1 MGRTD
6 AEGDRS
12 FLEWPPNMSL
22 ALSTLIYEWRRYLAA
37 VMALALA
44 GVLMLALSGLFVGLL
59 SSFTAV
65 IDRSR
70 GQLIIMMAD
79 ATSMAGPSS
88 GLPARVLPL
97 IYRHPDVVEVRDLP
111 GDFGRFLGPGET
123 EPKMVNIMIVDT
135 APDSVTLPIDF
146 SESLRTSLSVPFNI
160 AVDTSALRQLGVEVG
175 DEASLNG
182 RTVRVAALLTNYP
195 NMQAP
200 NIVMSRQ
207 THRLMAAVND
217 SQIGQLMVRVRN
229 PAEAE
234 RVRDELNTMA
244 DGQYRAWTK
253 TELSRETLRAVMQE
267 GLIATMLGFA
277 SSLGFII
284 GVAIT
289 WQTLRGAIL
298 ANIKEFAS
306 LRALGV
312 SMGDLRW
319 VVIELSF
326 WVGVAGVALSGV
338 MMAALT
344 FVAGANGVPMAYQL
358 PSLIQTGI
366 LLLLIAV
373 GSGALTLGAL
383 NKGEPADL
391 LR

>member
-1 MGRTD
+1 MT
-6 AEGDRS
+6 
-12 FLEWPPNMSL
+12 L

-344 FVAGANGVPMAYQL
+344 FVAGANGVPMAYQP

>member
-1 MGRTD
+1 
-6 AEGDRS
+6 
-12 FLEWPPNMSL
+12 MSL

-37 VMALALA
+37 VIALALA

-70 GQLIIMMAD
+70 GQIIVMMAD
-79 ATSMAGPSS
+79 ASSMQGPSS
-88 GLPARVLPL
+88 GLPKRVLPL
-97 IYRHPDVVEVRDLP
+97 VYRHPEVVEVQDIP
-111 GDFGRFLGPGET
+111 GDFGQLYGPGAT
-123 EPKMVNIMIVDT
+123 EPKMVNIMVVDT
-135 APDSVTLPIDF
+135 APEAVTLPVDF
-146 SESLRTSLSVPFNI
+146 TEENRLSLQAPFNI
-160 AVDTSALRQLGVEVG
+160 GVDVSAMKQLGVKVG

-182 RTVRVAALLTNYP
+182 KTVRIATTLKNYA

-200 NIVMSRQ
+200 NVVMSRQ
-207 THRLMAAVND
+207 TQRLMGRMND
-217 SQIGQLMVRVRN
+217 EQLGQLMVKIKN
-229 PAEAE
+229 PADAE
-234 RVRDELNTMA
+234 RVRDELNAMA

-253 TELSRETLRAVMQE
+253 KELSDETLKEVMQE
-267 GLIATMLGFA
+267 GLIAMMMGFA
-277 SSLGFII
+277 STLGFII

-312 SMGDLRW
+312 SMGDLRL
-319 VVIELSF
+319 VIMELSF
-326 WVGVAGVALSGV
+326 WVGVAGVAMSAAFML
-338 MMAALT
+338 ALT
-344 FVAGANGVPMAYQL
+344 AIAGINGIPMGYQ
-358 PSLIQTGI
+358 PASLIQTGV
-366 LLLLIAV
+366 LLLLIAI

-383 NKGEPADL
+383 NKGEPSDL

>member
-1 MGRTD
+1 
-6 AEGDRS
+6 
-12 FLEWPPNMSL
+12 MSL

-59 SSFTAV
+59 SSFTAA

-70 GQLIIMMAD
+70 GHLIIMMAD

-160 AVDTSALRQLGVEVG
+160 AVDVSALRQLGVEVG

-182 RTVRVAALLTNYP
+182 RTVRVAALLKNYP

-207 THRLMAAVND
+207 THRLMAAVDD
-217 SQIGQLMVRVRN
+217 SQIGQLMVRIRN

-267 GLIATMLGFA
+267 GLIAMMLGFA

-319 VVIELSF
+319 VVMELSF

-344 FVAGANGVPMAYQL
+344 FVAGANGVPMAYQ
-358 PSLIQTGI
+358 PPALIQTGI

>member
-1 MGRTD
+1 
-6 AEGDRS
+6 
-12 FLEWPPNMSL
+12 MSL

-135 APDSVTLPIDF
+135 APASVTLPIDF

>member
-1 MGRTD
+1 
-6 AEGDRS
+6 
-12 FLEWPPNMSL
+12 MSL

-391 LR
+391 RR

>member
-1 MGRTD
+1 
-6 AEGDRS
+6 
-12 FLEWPPNMSL
+12 MSL

-37 VMALALA
+37 VIALALA

-70 GQLIIMMAD
+70 GSLIIMMAD
-79 ATSMAGPSS
+79 ASSMQGASS
-88 GLPARVLPL
+88 ALPARVLPL
-97 IYRHPDVVEVRDLP
+97 IYRHSDVVEVRDIP
-111 GDFGRFLGPGET
+111 GDFGQLYAPGAT
-123 EPKMVNIMIVDT
+123 EPKFVNIMVVDT
-135 APDSVTLPIDF
+135 APDSVTLPVDF
-146 SESLRTSLSVPFNI
+146 SEEVRLALSVPFNM
-160 AVDTSALRQLGVEVG
+160 AVDASALKQLGVKVG

-182 RTVRVAALLTNYP
+182 RTVRVAALLQNYP

-200 NIVMSRQ
+200 NVVVSRQ
-207 THRLMAAVND
+207 TQRLMGRAND
-217 SQIGQLMVRVRN
+217 AQLGQLMVRIKN

-234 RVRDELNTMA
+234 RVRDELNAIA

-253 TELSRETLRAVMQE
+253 KELSDETLKEVMQE
-267 GLIATMLGFA
+267 GLIAMMMGFA
-277 SSLGFII
+277 STLGFII

-312 SMGDLRW
+312 SMGDLRL
-319 VVIELSF
+319 VIMELSF
-326 WVGVAGVALSGV
+326 WVGVAGVA
-338 MMAALT
+338 MAAVFMTALT
-344 FVAGANGVPMAYQL
+344 GIAGVNGIPMGYQ
-358 PSLIQTGI
+358 PASLMQTGV
-366 LLLLIAV
+366 LLLIIAV

-383 NKGEPADL
+383 NKGEPSDL

>member
-1 MGRTD
+1 MGRAD

-217 SQIGQLMVRVRN
+217 SQIGQLMPEFN
-229 PAEAE
+229 DLAEK
-234 RVRDELNTMA
+234 LN
-244 DGQYRAWTK
+244 QK
-253 TELSRETLRAVMQE
+253 S
-267 GLIATMLGFA
+267 GLTI
-277 SSLGFII
+277 
-284 GVAIT
+284 
-289 WQTLRGAIL
+289 R
-298 ANIKEFAS
+298 
-306 LRALGV
+306 
-312 SMGDLRW
+312 
-319 VVIELSF
+319 
-326 WVGVAGVALSGV
+326 
-338 MMAALT
+338 
-344 FVAGANGVPMAYQL
+344 
-358 PSLIQTGI
+358 SLIG
-366 LLLLIAV
+366 LLNREQVNTNIYDFFLSLKTNHATSI
-373 GSGALTLGAL
+373 SIK
-383 NKGEPADL
+383 NCCYC
-391 LR
+391 

>member
-1 MGRTD
+1 
-6 AEGDRS
+6 
-12 FLEWPPNMSL
+12 MSL

-59 SSFTAV
+59 SSFTAA

-79 ATSMAGPSS
+79 AKSMAGPSS

-97 IYRHPDVVEVRDLP
+97 IYRHPEVIEVRDLP

-135 APDSVTLPIDF
+135 APNSVTLPIDF
-146 SESLRTSLSVPFNI
+146 SESLRSSLSVPFNI
-160 AVDTSALRQLGVEVG
+160 AVDVSALRQLGVKVG

-182 RTVRVAALLTNYP
+182 RTVRVASLLKNYP

-207 THRLMAAVND
+207 THRLMGTVDD
-217 SQIGQLMVRVRN
+217 SQIGQLMVRIRN
-229 PAEAE
+229 PADAE
-234 RVRDELNTMA
+234 RVRDELNALA

-253 TELSRETLRAVMQE
+253 IELSRETLKAVMQE
-267 GLIATMLGFA
+267 GLIAMMLGFA

-319 VVIELSF
+319 VVMELSF
-326 WVGVAGVALSGV
+326 WVGVAGVALSAL
-338 MMAALT
+338 MMAGLT
-344 FVAGANGVPMAYQL
+344 FVAGLNGVPMAYQ
-358 PSLIQTGI
+358 PPALIQTGI